1 MITFRD
7 IGVSNFTVNHLT
19 KLLKD
24 PKVTI
29 VPAVNQVYMCI
40 SLIVVL
46 QTDRRTGVVIGKL
59 RLH

>member
-40 SLIVVL
+40 SLYL
-46 QTDRRTGVVIGKL
+46 LSCYRPTDGQEWS
-59 RLH
+59 